1 MMKNK
6 IWPLVIL
13 LALIISGYYLL
24 RTEEQARGPIK
35 LGAVL
40 PLTGDGAYWG
50 EHTQRAIN
58 LAVADINATGG
69 IKGRKLELVLED
81 GQCDPKTG
89 VSALQKLIAVDQVP
103 AVIGE
108 VCSSVT
114 VAMAPIAQAQGV
126 VLITPCSEAPDI
138 TLGRDYVFRTWTPN
152 NRQALTAVD
161 YALRVIGVTKFAV
174 LSINNDFGNALAGA
188 FTARLGELGAEIVAV
203 EQYGPE
209 DRDFKTQLI
218 KIKAAKPEAIYLV
231 SYPADGVIAV
241 RQLKELGIAA
251 TIITTSG
258 ADSEEEF
265 FGPLA
270 ELAEGIYFAS
280 LADATSLAFRGR
292 YAKTYAKEW
301 PGVNSCAGVAY
312 DDVALIASAMRAVGT
327 DPAQI
332 KNYLSQVKD
341 FAGVSGPITFDGAR
355 DLAREH
361 SIFIYEN
368 GQRQLAPTERIVTPQ
383 GF

>member
-251 TIITTSG
+251 TVITTSG

-265 FGPLA
+265 FGPL
-270 ELAEGIYFAS
+270 
-280 LADATSLAFRGR
+280 
-292 YAKTYAKEW
+292 
-301 PGVNSCAGVAY
+301 
-312 DDVALIASAMRAVGT
+312 
-327 DPAQI
+327 
-332 KNYLSQVKD
+332 
-341 FAGVSGPITFDGAR
+341 
-355 DLAREH
+355 
-361 SIFIYEN
+361 
-368 GQRQLAPTERIVTPQ
+368 
-383 GF
+383 